1 MKTTKLYLT
10 HVCEIFFPRLLSSVL
25 DGIPEVVKASFT
37 AAALGLL
44 TGWLAVALYS
54 IAER

>member
-1 MKTTKLYLT
+1 MKTTKLYIAHLR
-10 HVCEIFFPRLLSSVL
+10 EIFFPRLLSSVF

-37 AAALGLL
+37 ATALGLL
-44 TGWLAVALYS
+44 TGCLAVALYS